1 MTLKVL
7 GLIPARGGS
16 KSIPHKNIAPL
27 HGKPL
32 IQWTI
37 EAARASRLHRLVLTS
52 DDAEIMRVVQEIG
65 GVDVPFVRP
74 PEFATD
80 TAPAIDVVIHAVTWL
95 CDYESYRP
103 DAVMLLQPTSPLRR
117 TEHIDGA
124 IDQFVQQDAETLVS
138 VVKAPHNMT
147 PESLMR
153 FGADGWLEPV
163 ISFDERKNLRQVK
176 PTYYARNGPAILIV
190 RTNVLLEKRSL
201 YGDRIAA
208 YEMRREDS
216 IDIDDPFDLQLCEW
230 ILASRLTPKET

>member
-16 KSIPHKNIAPL
+16 KSIPHKNIALL

-37 EAARASRLHRLVLTS
+37 EAARASRLNRLVLTS
-52 DDAEIMRVVQEIG
+52 DDAEIMRIVREIG

-80 TAPAIDVVIHAVTWL
+80 TAPAVDVVIHAVTWL
-95 CDYESYRP
+95 RDYETYRP

-117 TEHIDGA
+117 TEHIDEA
-124 IDQFVQQDAETLVS
+124 IEQFVQQDAETLVS

-153 FGADGWLEPV
+153 LGADGWLEPV
-163 ISFDERKNLRQVK
+163 IPFDERKNLRQVK

-201 YGDRIAA
+201 YGSRIAA

-216 IDIDDPFDLQLCEW
+216 IDIDDPFDLQMCEW